1 MASPVSGRLTIF
13 FASDIH
19 GSERVFRKF
28 LNAAPF
34 YRADAVIF
42 GGDITGKALVP
53 IVEVAPGRF
62 QATLFA
68 RVHQVEAGSGLDELQ
83 DRVRTNGF
91 YPLRVTPEEAAAL
104 ADPTELKAAFD
115 RVIVET
121 AERWVTLADERLRE
135 AGIPALM
142 MPGNDDE
149 PIVRALLAQG
159 DWIVDAE
166 GRRVELEGY
175 QVVSFGYSTTTP
187 WHSPRE
193 VTEAGMAA
201 ALDDLVAQLIP
212 GQPTIFNL
220 HDPPRGSGLDL
231 ALKLSADLRVESG
244 GGQPLVEP
252 VGSTAVRAA
261 IERVQPV
268 LSLHGHIHESKA
280 AGRIGRTLA
289 INPGSSYGEGTL
301 QGVLVTL
308 EKGKVIGHQFV
319 SG

>member
-1 MASPVSGRLTIF
+1 MKARLTIF

-28 LNAAPF
+28 LNAAPH
-34 YRADAVIF
+34 YGADALIF

-53 IVEVAPGRF
+53 VVEIAPGRF
-62 QATLFA
+62 RATLFA
-68 RVHQVEAGSGLDELQ
+68 RVHEVESGSGLEGLE
-83 DRVRTNGF
+83 DRIRTNGF
-91 YPLRVTPEEAAAL
+91 YPFRTTPEEVAEL
-104 ADPTELKAAFD
+104 GDPARLRAIFTRLMT
-115 RVIVET
+115 ET
-121 AERWVTLADERLRE
+121 AERWVTLADERLRA

-149 PIVRALLAQG
+149 PMVKDLLAQG
-159 DWIVDAE
+159 AWIVDAE
-166 GRRVELEGY
+166 NRRVELEGY
-175 QVVSFGYSTTTP
+175 QVVSYGYSTSTP

-193 VTEAGMAA
+193 VTEEGMAA
-201 ALDDLVAQLIP
+201 ALDGLTAQLVP

-220 HDPPRGSGLDL
+220 HDPPHGSGLDL
-231 ALKLSADLRVESG
+231 ALKLTADLRVESG

-252 VGSTAVRAA
+252 VGSTAVRTA
-261 IERVQPV
+261 IERVQPI

-280 AGRIGRTLA
+280 TGKIGQTVL
-289 INPGSSYGEGTL
+289 INPGSTYGEGTL

-308 EKGKVIGHQFV
+308 EKGKVVGHQFV

>member
-1 MASPVSGRLTIF
+1 VKSRLTIF

-28 LNAAPF
+28 LNAAPH
-34 YRADAVIF
+34 YGADALIF

-53 IVEVAPGRF
+53 VVEIAPGRF
-62 QATLFA
+62 RATLFA
-68 RVHQVEAGSGLDELQ
+68 RVHEVESGSGLDGLE
-83 DRVRTNGF
+83 DRIRTNGF
-91 YPLRVTPEEAAAL
+91 YPFRTTPEDAAEL
-104 ADPTELKAAFD
+104 GDPARLRAIFTRLM
-115 RVIVET
+115 RET
-121 AERWVTLADERLRE
+121 AERWVTLADERLRA

-149 PIVRALLAQG
+149 PMVKDLLAQG

-166 GRRVELEGY
+166 NRRVELEGY
-175 QVVSFGYSTTTP
+175 QVVSYGYSTSTP

-193 VTEAGMAA
+193 VTEEGMAA
-201 ALDDLVAQLIP
+201 ALDGLTAQLVP
-212 GQPTIFNL
+212 GLPTIFNL
-220 HDPPRGSGLDL
+220 HDPPHGSGLDL
-231 ALKLSADLRVESG
+231 ALKLTADLRVESG

-252 VGSTAVRAA
+252 VGSTAVRTA
-261 IERVQPV
+261 IERVQPI

-280 AGRIGRTLA
+280 TGKIGQTVL
-289 INPGSSYGEGTL
+289 INPGSTYGEGTL

-308 EKGKVIGHQFV
+308 EKGKVVGHQFV

>member
-1 MASPVSGRLTIF
+1 MARLTLF

-28 LNAAPF
+28 LSAAPF

-42 GGDITGKALVP
+42 GGDITGKILVP
-53 IVEVAPGRF
+53 VVEVVPGRF
-62 QATLFA
+62 QATLFG
-68 RVHQVEAGSGLDELQ
+68 RLHEVEAGSGLDDLE
-83 DRVRTNGF
+83 DRIRTNGF
-91 YPLRVTPEEAAAL
+91 YPYRTTPDGAAEL
-104 ADPTELKAAFD
+104 ADPKRLRDAF
-115 RVIVET
+115 RQVMIET
-121 AERWVTLADERLRE
+121 AERWVTLADERLRK

-149 PIVRALLAQG
+149 PIVKSLLAQG

-175 QVVSFGYSTTTP
+175 QVVSYGYSTTTP

-193 VTEAGMAA
+193 VTEDGMAL
-201 ALDDLVAQLIP
+201 ALDGLIAKLAP

-220 HDPPRGSGLDL
+220 HDPPYGSGLDL
-231 ALKLSADLRVESG
+231 ALKLTPELRVESG
-244 GGQPLVEP
+244 AGQPLVEP

-280 AGRIGRTLA
+280 ASRIGSSVV
-289 INPGSSYGEGTL
+289 INPGSTYGEGTL

-308 EKGKVIGHQFV
+308 ENGQVKGHQFV

>member
-1 MASPVSGRLTIF
+1 MKPRLTIF

-28 LNAAPF
+28 LAAAPY
-34 YRADAVIF
+34 YRADALIF

-53 IVEVAPGRF
+53 VVEVAPGRF
-62 QATLFA
+62 RATLFA
-68 RVHQVEAGSGLDELQ
+68 RTHEVESGSALEELE
-83 DRVRTNGF
+83 DRIRTNGF
-91 YPLRVTPEEAAAL
+91 YPYRTTQEGEAAL
-104 ADPTELKAAFD
+104 ADPTHLRAVFTK
-115 RVIVET
+115 VMSET
-121 AERWVTLADERLRE
+121 AERWVTLADERLRA

-149 PIVRALLAQG
+149 PMVKALLAQG
-159 DWIVDAE
+159 EWIVDAE

-175 QVVSFGYSTTTP
+175 QVVSYGYSTTTP

-193 VTEAGMAA
+193 VTEDAMAA
-201 ALDDLVAQLIP
+201 ALDALTAQLVP
-212 GQPTIFNL
+212 GQPVIFNL
-220 HDPPRGSGLDL
+220 HDPPHGSGLDL
-231 ALKLSADLRVESG
+231 ALKLTPDLRVETG
-244 GGQPLVEP
+244 AGQPLVEP

-261 IERVQPV
+261 IERVGPA

-280 AGRIGRTLA
+280 AARIGRTLV
-289 INPGSSYGEGTL
+289 INPGSTYGEGTL

-308 EKGKVIGHQFV
+308 EKGQVKGHQFV

>member
-1 MASPVSGRLTIF
+1 MTPRLTLF

-42 GGDITGKALVP
+42 GGDLTGKALVP
-53 IVEVAPGRF
+53 IVETAPGTFR
-62 QATLFA
+62 ATLFG
-68 RVHQVEAGSGLDELQ
+68 RTYEVEAGPGLDELE
-83 DRVRTNGF
+83 DRIRTNGF
-91 YPLRVTPEEAAAL
+91 YPYRTTPEEAARL
-104 ADPTELKAAFD
+104 DDPEHLRSVFS
-115 RVIVET
+115 RVMAET
-121 AERWVTLADERLRE
+121 AERWVSLADERLRK

-149 PIVRALLAQG
+149 PMVKSLLAQG

-175 QVVSFGYSTTTP
+175 QVISYGYATTTP

-193 VTEAGMAA
+193 VTEEAMGA
-201 ALDDLVAQLIP
+201 ALERLTGLLVP
-212 GQPTIFNL
+212 DQPTIFNL
-220 HDPPRGSGLDL
+220 HDPPHGSGLDL
-231 ALKLSADLRVESG
+231 AFRLTADLRVQSG
-244 GGQPLVEP
+244 GGQPLLEP
-252 VGSTAVRAA
+252 VGSTAVRTL

-268 LSLHGHIHESKA
+268 LSLHGHIHESRA
-280 AGRIGRTLA
+280 ATTIGRTVVL
-289 INPGSSYGEGTL
+289 NPGSTYGEGTL

-308 EKGKVIGHQFV
+308 EKGKVIGHKFV

>member
-1 MASPVSGRLTIF
+1 MKNRLTLF

-34 YRADAVIF
+34 YGADALIF

-62 QATLFA
+62 RATLFA
-68 RVHQVEAGSGLDELQ
+68 RVHEVEAGTGLDELE
-83 DRVRTNGF
+83 DRIRTNGF
-91 YPLRVTPEEAAAL
+91 YPYRTTPEEAAQL
-104 ADPTELKAAFD
+104 ADPEHLRAVFTK
-115 RVIVET
+115 VMTQT
-121 AERWVTLADERLRE
+121 AERWVTLADERLRK

-149 PIVRALLAQG
+149 PMVKQLLAQG

-175 QVVSFGYSTTTP
+175 QVVSYGYSTTTP

-193 VTEAGMAA
+193 VTEEGMAA
-201 ALDDLVAQLIP
+201 ALDDLIVQLIP

-220 HDPPRGSGLDL
+220 HDPPHGSGLDL
-231 ALKLSADLRVESG
+231 ALKLTPDLRVESG
-244 GGQPLVEP
+244 GGQPLLEP
-252 VGSTAVRAA
+252 VGSAAVRAA
-261 IERVQPV
+261 VERLQPV

-280 AGRIGRTLA
+280 AGHIGRTLV
-289 INPGSSYGEGTL
+289 INPGSTYGEGTL

-308 EKGKVIGHQFV
+308 EKGTVIGHQFV